1 MHIVVL
7 GGTGMLGSM
16 LVDVLSHESEWSI
29 TATAQSPEQLAF
41 GEAHIKHVRWQLF
54 RVTPASTIE
63 ALAALGPAD
72 WLINAIGLTK
82 PYTHDDN
89 FAEIA
94 GAIRVNAAWPHEL
107 AEYAGQQG
115 IKVLQIGTDCVY
127 QGIKGN
133 YVETDLH
140 DAIDVY
146 GKTKSLGEVV
156 HPAVNILRTSII
168 GPEPQDNAF
177 LLTWLLGQ
185 SLNGRVN
192 GFTNHLWNGVTTLHF
207 ARAAAGIIKTNLALP
222 HVQHLIPGDVVTK
235 DQLLND
241 MRHSYRRTDITVTP
255 TTAARVIDRTLAT
268 TFTDHNLAI
277 WQSAGYSTPPTI
289 ATMLDEL
296 AGYPY
301 LFGKNAAR

>member
-1 MHIVVL
+1 MHIVIL

-16 LVDVLSHESEWSI
+16 LADVFSRDNAWSI

-41 GEAHIKHVRWQLF
+41 GAAHLPQVRWQLF
-54 RVTPASTIE
+54 KVTADSTIE

-72 WLINAIGLTK
+72 WYLNAIGLTK

-94 GAIRVNAAWPHEL
+94 RAIRVNAAWPLEL

-115 IKVLQIGTDCVY
+115 AQILQIGTDCVY
-127 QGIKGN
+127 QGLQGH

-140 DAIDVY
+140 DATDVY
-146 GKTKSLGEVV
+146 GKTKSLGEAV
-156 HPAVNILRTSII
+156 HAATNILRASII
-168 GPEPQDNAF
+168 GPEPKDDAF
-177 LLTWLLGQ
+177 LLAWLLGQ
-185 SLNGRVN
+185 APEASVN

-207 ARAAAGIIKTNLALP
+207 ARAAAGIIKHQLALP

-235 DQLLND
+235 ARLLD
-241 MRHSYRRTDITVTP
+241 CMCQSYQRTDIAIKP
-255 TTAARVIDRTLAT
+255 TAAVKVIDRTLAT
-268 TFTDHNLAI
+268 TFNNSNLAI
-277 WQSAGYSTPPTI
+277 WQAAGYAAPPTI

-296 AGYPY
+296 ASYRY
-301 LFGKNAAR
+301 AFGKSVAG

>member
-1 MHIVVL
+1 MQLVIL

-16 LVDVLSHESEWSI
+16 LVDVLSHDRHWSI

-41 GEAHIKHVRWQLF
+41 GEAHLPQVRWQLF
-54 RVTPASTIE
+54 KVTPDSTIK

-72 WLINAIGLTK
+72 WYINAIGLTK
-82 PYTHDDN
+82 PYSHDDN

-94 GAIRVNAAWPHEL
+94 NAIRVNAAWPLEL

-115 IKVLQIGTDCVY
+115 AQVLQIGTDCVY
-127 QGIKGN
+127 QGLQGH
-133 YVETDLH
+133 YVETDAH
-140 DAIDVY
+140 DATDVY
-146 GKTKSLGEVV
+146 GKTKSLGEPV
-156 HPAVNILRTSII
+156 HPATTILRTSII

-185 SLNGRVN
+185 APQGRVN

-207 ARAAAGIIKTNLALP
+207 ARATAGIIKHQLALP

-235 DQLLND
+235 AQLLD
-241 MRHSYRRTDITVTP
+241 GMRHSYRRTDITVHP
-255 TTAARVIDRTLAT
+255 TTAAKVIDRTLVTAFNAT
-268 TFTDHNLAI
+268 NLAV
-277 WQSAGYSTPPTI
+277 WQAAGYDTPPTI

-296 AGYPY
+296 AAYPY
-301 LFGKNAAR
+301 AFGKSLT